1 MPSIEKDKNITVQS
15 LLKKFPN
22 EILYLGDISSN
33 KIFSPSWNRAGLELA
48 SNSPLSCFTFIRS
61 IIFWGTDECFF
72 LNLLGSNA
80 KRTKA
85 IERVFKL
92 CPPLIILCDGF
103 NYASLVTEIAA
114 KYKTTVV
121 SSKFNSHQLYF
132 SLSGWINEQLASYQ
146 TIHGTVV
153 YMNGVGILIQ
163 GDSGIGKSEIALQ
176 LLKRGAV
183 FVADDAV
190 DITNINSQLLA
201 KPNQIAKTFMEVR
214 GIGIINVA
222 RMFGVLKIRKQ
233 CIIDIV
239 INLSKVEKLSQKYF
253 ERVGQKQTFI
263 TLSNVNIPF
272 YNIPVTIGRDISD
285 MIEAVVGDFKL
296 KQEGYNSANEFIQHV
311 KQIQSKK

>member
-1 MPSIEKDKNITVQS
+1 MIQYTINSS
-15 LLKKFPN
+15 RKK
-22 EILYLGDISSN
+22 
-33 KIFSPSWNRAGLELA
+33 GL
-48 SNSPLSCFTFIRS
+48 F
-61 IIFWGTDECFF
+61 
-72 LNLLGSNA
+72 
-80 KRTKA
+80 
-85 IERVFKL
+85 
-92 CPPLIILCDGF
+92 
-103 NYASLVTEIAA
+103 
-114 KYKTTVV
+114 
-121 SSKFNSHQLYF
+121 
-132 SLSGWINEQLASYQ
+132 
-146 TIHGTVV
+146 
-153 YMNGVGILIQ
+153 GILIQ

>member
-1 MPSIEKDKNITVQS
+1 
-15 LLKKFPN
+15 
-22 EILYLGDISSN
+22 
-33 KIFSPSWNRAGLELA
+33 
-48 SNSPLSCFTFIRS
+48 
-61 IIFWGTDECFF
+61 
-72 LNLLGSNA
+72 
-80 KRTKA
+80 
-85 IERVFKL
+85 
-92 CPPLIILCDGF
+92 
-103 NYASLVTEIAA
+103 
-114 KYKTTVV
+114 
-121 SSKFNSHQLYF
+121 
-132 SLSGWINEQLASYQ
+132 
-146 TIHGTVV
+146 
-153 YMNGVGILIQ
+153 MNGVGILIQ